1 MRFSKATSGMSVCYR
16 GTAER
21 VLTSR
26 LQPGGIPSGE
36 RGRGVTIRIPN
47 QNASQNVRRACC
59 KFESC
64 KLRSSVTHILRGTG
78 DQAKEELLVAK

>member
-1 MRFSKATSGMSVCYR
+1 MACQFVTEELRNV
-16 GTAER
+16 

-64 KLRSSVTHILRGTG
+64 NLRSSVTHILRGIG
-78 DQAKEELLVAK
+78 DQAKEEAVSLLAK